1 MHFYEILQRGSM
13 FDSKTVVYRTDSLEL
28 ASKKLDESYDK
39 VRWPQGLGEFTIMEV
54 LYQVE
59 NNRIARFERQIF
71 GYRKNGPLFENLNNI
86 GYFDYRGEKLNDDQ
100 RAVLDIQLRA
110 TGLEFVS

>member
-1 MHFYEILQRGSM
+1 MHFYELQQRGSM
-13 FDSKTVVYRTDSLEL
+13 FEGKTVVYRTDSLEL

-39 VRWPQGLGEFTIMEV
+39 VRWPGGIGEFTIIEV
-54 LYQVE
+54 LYQTK
-59 NNRIARFERQIF
+59 NNRIARFERQVF
-71 GYRKNGPLFENLNNI
+71 GYRSNGPLFTDLDSI
-86 GYFDYRGEKLNDDQ
+86 GYFDYRGEKLTDDQ